1 MFVRLAEDGAPT
13 LEDAADCTKFHVEA
27 PGGDAR
33 AAGARLGEA
42 GTAEGAPEGHV
53 WVDVAWVRQQA
64 AGRVPEGW
72 AAEFDGMLAYATK
85 KGWLDAGGKA
95 IQAHVV
101 AP

>member
-1 MFVRLAEDGAPT
+1 MIVRLAEAGAPT
-13 LEDAADCTKFHVEA
+13 LVDAADCTKFHVEA

-42 GTAEGAPEGHV
+42 GTADGAPEGHV
-53 WVDVAWVRQQA
+53 WVDVAWVRRQA
-64 AGRVPEGW
+64 EGQVPGGW
-72 AAEFDGMLAYATK
+72 AADFDGMLAYATER
-85 KGWLDAGGKA
+85 GWLDADGRA